1 MEQDKL
7 TPEESQFL
15 QKIEESQFLQKISR
29 YLLEQEAL
37 QDKLKAIQDS
47 SNLSKPTQKALIT
60 IARKVRSSTLTSYVD
75 TVSQTLEMLEDLEV

>member
-15 QKIEESQFLQKISR
+15 QKISR
-29 YLLEQEAL
+29 HLLEQEAL